1 MALNKLALE
10 LDIKQLLADYGDCLD
25 MVGTVVDVA
34 NGAGAESEDELRLA
48 RENIHAS
55 QQWANAA
62 TEQVIKSA
70 MSGDAGVIG
79 LAILALNIV
88 SNVSNIRFQLEA
100 AYAMDEDED

>member
-34 NGAGAESEDELRLA
+34 SGVGFDNEDELRLA

-55 QQWANAA
+55 Q
-62 TEQVIKSA
+62 
-70 MSGDAGVIG
+70 
-79 LAILALNIV
+79 
-88 SNVSNIRFQLEA
+88 R
-100 AYAMDEDED
+100 